1 MSDYRNVVFYG
12 RDCTIM
18 REIPDESVQ
27 CVVTSPPYF
36 GLRKYEAGSLEI
48 GRESELKAYIYNLLT
63 VFDEIKRVLRPD
75 GTVWLNLG
83 DSYATNCA
91 SGAQGETGDRKTRTF
106 TASELP
112 ARKVQGVKTKS
123 LIGVPWRVAIA
134 LQEDGWIIRNDIIWA
149 KPNPMPSSARDRCT
163 PSHEHVFLLAKN
175 PKYYYDADAIREPLA
190 DASVAA
196 LKNGDQIKFG
206 GTKAQGYGK
215 ASYSGRTWGE
225 RKASGAPTRHGVA
238 GAAFFKDN
246 NFATNPSGAN
256 KRDVWVI
263 SPKPFKGEH
272 FAVMPWDLVDTC
284 IRAGSKPGDLILDP
298 FMGSGT
304 VAAVSKALGRDYV
317 GYDLNPD
324 YERFLEP
331 RIAEIAKKYEAK
343 IDSAA

>member
-1 MSDYRNVVFYG
+1 MSDYRNAVFYG

-36 GLRKYEAGSLEI
+36 GLRKYEAGTLEI
-48 GRESELKAYIYNLLT
+48 GQENDLNSYINNIRT
-63 VFDEIKRVLRPD
+63 VFQEIHRVLRPD

-91 SGAQGETGDRKTRTF
+91 SGAQGQSGDRKTRTF
-106 TASELP
+106 TADGLS
-112 ARKVQGVKTKS
+112 ARRVEGVKAKS

-134 LQEDGWIIRNDIIWA
+134 LQEDGWIVRNDIIWA

-163 PSHEHVFLLAKN
+163 PAHEHVFLLAKN
-175 PKYYYDADAIREPLA
+175 PKYYYDAKSIAEPCQKTGTPAHLSGGRGVRAGTRGGLIPKQDALGNVTYTGFNKRWK
-190 DASVAA
+190 DS
-196 LKNGDQIKFG
+196 
-206 GTKAQGYGK
+206 
-215 ASYSGRTWGE
+215 
-225 RKASGAPTRHGVA
+225 PTSLR
-238 GAAFFKDN
+238 
-246 NFATNPSGAN
+246 N
-256 KRDVWVI
+256 KRDVWTI
-263 SPKPFKGEH
+263 SPKPFGGEH
-272 FAVMPWDLVDTC
+272 FAVMPWDLVDIC

>member
-1 MSDYRNVVFYG
+1 MSEYRNRVFYG

-36 GLRKYEAGSLEI
+36 GLRKYEAGTLEI
-48 GRESELKAYIYNLLT
+48 GREAYLDAYINNLRT
-63 VFDEIKRVLRPD
+63 VFQEVSRVLRPD

-91 SGAQGETGDRKTRTF
+91 SGAQGKTGDRKTRAF
-106 TASELP
+106 TANGLS
-112 ARKVQGVKTKS
+112 ARKVEGVKAKS

-134 LQEDGWIIRNDIIWA
+134 LQEDGWIVRNDIIWA

-175 PKYYYDADAIREPLA
+175 PKYYYDAKAIAEPCQKTGTPAHLSGGRGVRAGTRGGLIPKQDALGNVTYTGFNKRWKDSPT
-190 DASVAA
+190 A
-196 LKNGDQIKFG
+196 L
-206 GTKAQGYGK
+206 
-215 ASYSGRTWGE
+215 R
-225 RKASGAPTRHGVA
+225 
-238 GAAFFKDN
+238 
-246 NFATNPSGAN
+246 N
-256 KRDVWVI
+256 KRDVWTI
-263 SPKPFKGEH
+263 SPKPFEGEH
-272 FAVMPWDLVDTC
+272 FAVMPWDLVDIC
-284 IRAGSKPGDLILDP
+284 IRAGSKPGDLVLDP

-304 VAAVSKALGRDYV
+304 VAAVAKALGRDYV

-331 RIAEIAKKYEAK
+331 RISEISKKYEVAN
-343 IDSAA
+343 DPAA